1 MPAPSTNSQLDGLS
15 TVREGMHSGISPRM
29 LPKDQVAFA
38 INMTFRNG
46 LPRTRPNWVK
56 LALSFHDTA
65 TAANATQGLWQNGS
79 FYQAI
84 GQGENC
90 LVASI
95 GGRLFRYL
103 IGDRSAS
110 VQDISINA
118 TTNVAAPGF
127 TVPAVGASVVVP
139 LVSKKGL
146 YQGGKIIIDSANYT
160 IVTLVDTV
168 TTAPFTVPAVS
179 SPVTINLAVTQGL
192 IAGVVFT
199 IGGGDY
205 QVTSITAGNVIATN
219 LTGTPATVI
228 ATGTSASS
236 IDIVAQNIDGVPGVA
251 VATGAPVTYSDL
263 NDSQNPNCW
272 MWQSEDF
279 LIVQNGAANPLF
291 FDGGGTRRS
300 LGQSGNELPP
310 GCMGCYAQGRNWM
323 ALPDVNQGP
332 SNSYIA
338 GDLVF
343 SHGFNDNYDGREAVL
358 QTTELS
364 LATGGGPLSV
374 PVSAGPITGFG
385 TVAVPD
391 TSLGHGA
398 LQVHTLT
405 SVFSVNAGFDRTTWF
420 TQNNIQIVVAL
431 PNYGTVS
438 QDALTTVNGDSW
450 YRSLDGLRSY
460 QIGRRDQ
467 GTWVSTPLSVE
478 VEKILARDTPQWMDK
493 CSGVLFNNRLLTTN
507 TPFQVYG
514 RGIGWRGITALDFN
528 NISNLTTRSQPC
540 YDGLWTGVAVLKIVK
555 GTFARKERCFAWV
568 MGCDGG
574 IELWEL
580 LKDDAEYFDWDGTQN
595 VAVQGALETRAMGW
609 SDNGNRL
616 KRLQTCDLYLDKL
629 AGDDNVLLGL
639 KYRSDEDPL
648 WRAWPVCA
656 GASQATLCAPIQD
669 CAATLCN
676 GFEDIHEQYATYLR
690 WNDPPDTPCSAI
702 TARSPRTGY
711 EFQVRLSFSGFIQ
724 INRLHAWAEPMSDS
738 VRNVGVTNTT
748 CNIVKG
754 CEEPWFR
761 YTANGC
767 GNIPPLPPGPT
778 PCIPQFIVE
787 EGGEPIVV
795 ERGDVGLRTE
805 DQTPCPP
812 GTSPFP
818 VVPPPPT
825 PPVPPV
831 TPPPWPG
838 PFPPPPPVPPT
849 PVGPPSPVVPPNVP
863 PPVWPPP
870 SQYPCHAPDTNFYWQ
885 LPVADTG
892 TDPAVVHNVGIP
904 NTGDD
909 PALYFSGLGYDATAI
924 IQTWA
929 NAIWLQFVNSG
940 TPYTQARLVWSLQP
954 DGGRDWFAQSVF
966 PDGTINFGSSYNLD
980 IKIAVEYC

>member
-1 MPAPSTNSQLDGLS
+1 
-15 TVREGMHSGISPRM
+15 MHSGISPRA

-46 LPRTRPNWVK
+46 LPRTRPNLAK
-56 LALSFHDTA
+56 LALSFHDPATA
-65 TAANATQGLWQNGS
+65 TNATQGLWQNGS

-110 VQDISINA
+110 VQDISIN
-118 TTNVAAPGF
+118 TTTSVVSGF
-127 TVPAVGASVVVP
+127 TIPAVGA
-139 LVSKKGL
+139 
-146 YQGGKIIIDSANYT
+146 N
-160 IVTLVDTV
+160 VTVE
-168 TTAPFTVPAVS
+168 
-179 SPVTINLAVTQGL
+179 
-192 IAGVVFT
+192 VVFT
-199 IGGGDY
+199 
-205 QVTSITAGNVIATN
+205 
-219 LTGTPATVI
+219 TGLVPGAR
-228 ATGTSASS
+228 
-236 IDIVAQNIDGVPGVA
+236 IVIDGANYAVVA
-251 VATGAPVTYSDL
+251 VVDASHIVVQNLDGVEGVLVSAGALVVYTDL

-310 GCMGCYAQGRNWM
+310 GCMGVYAQGRNWM

-343 SHGFNDNYDGREAVL
+343 SHGFNDGYDGREAVL

-398 LQVHTLT
+398 LQVHTLA

-420 TQNNIQIVVAL
+420 TQNNIQVVVAL

-438 QDALTTVNGDSW
+438 QDALVTVNGDSW

-478 VEKILARDTPQWMDK
+478 VDKILKRDTPQWMDK
-493 CSGVLFNNRLLTTN
+493 CSGVLFDNRLLTAN

-514 RGIGWRGITALDFN
+514 RGIGWRGLTALDFN

-540 YDGLWTGVAVLKIVK
+540 YDGLWTGVAILKIVK
-555 GTFARKERCFAWV
+555 GTFHNKERCFAWV

-580 LKDDAEYFDWDGTQN
+580 LKDDEELFDWDGTEN
-595 VAVQGALETRAMGW
+595 VPVQGALETRAMGW

-616 KRLQTCDLYLDKL
+616 KRLQTCDLYLDRL
-629 AGDDNVLLGL
+629 AGNNNVLLGL

-648 WRAWPVCA
+648 WRPWPVCN
-656 GASQATLCAPIQD
+656 GLPQATLCAPIQD

-702 TARSPRTGY
+702 TGRSPRTGY
-711 EFQVRLSFSGFIQ
+711 EFQIRLSFSGFIQ
-724 INRLHAWAEPMSDS
+724 VNRLHAWAEAMSDS
-738 VRNVGVTNTT
+738 VRNVGVSNTI

-767 GNIPPLPPGPT
+767 GSIPPLPPGPP
-778 PCIPQFIVE
+778 PCILQYIVE
-787 EGGEPIVV
+787 EGGEPITL
-795 ERGDVGLRTE
+795 ENDLTGLRTE

-818 VVPPPPT
+818 PVPPPPT
-825 PPVPPV
+825 PPIPPP

-863 PPVWPPP
+863 PPVWPVPDP
-870 SQYPCHAPDTNFYWQ
+870 YPCVGRDIYWQ

-892 TDPAVVHNVGIP
+892 TDPATVRNVGIP
-904 NTGDD
+904 DTGDD
-909 PALYFSGLGYDATAI
+909 PLLYFAAQGVDGAAI
-924 IQTWA
+924 IQAWA
-929 NAIWLQFVNSG
+929 NAVWLQFITTG
-940 TPYTQARLVWSLQP
+940 TPYTQARLIWVVAP
-954 DGGRDWFAQSVF
+954 DGDRDWLAQSVF
-966 PDGTINFGSSYNLD
+966 PDGTVDFGSALNLD
-980 IKIAVEYC
+980 QKIAVEFCP